1 MLKVSLNIFKNDLDM
16 FKIFLIIYSGALNKI
31 NFILIYLLRI
41 YAKI

>member
-1 MLKVSLNIFKNDLDM
+1 M

-41 YAKI
+41 YAKNLGQ